1 MNLKQGKVRGRT
13 YLSIVHGFWDPDVGH
28 VRTKTIESLG
38 YLDELQKT
46 YPDPISH
53 FQEVA
58 RQMTE
63 AENNQRKV
71 SITLDM
77 NELLQ
82 ANTDDHSNLGY
93 AAILKV
99 YQSLGLQKF
108 FNSAQRRR
116 NFEYNVNAVVT
127 LLVVSRLLSP
137 GSKKRAF
144 DEKDRYFERFDFSLD
159 DIYSALSF
167 LASISKDVQRQ
178 MNTAL
183 TEASPRD
190 TSLIYY
196 DVTNFY
202 FEIDEEDDLRKR
214 GISKEKR
221 RDPIVQMGLAMDRDG
236 IPLHYELFEGNTN
249 DTLTFRPIIGEIRRN
264 YDTSRI
270 IVVADRGITSGDNIY
285 YLVGGEKKP
294 VADNG
299 YIFSYSIAGS
309 TETFKKYVLDEKGYY
324 DPSGKPIS
332 ETTEFM
338 IKSQKSARSILVT
351 MKDGSKERKTIYEKQ
366 IVFWSLRHYKKMR
379 LEREKQ
385 IEKAVEMLRDPSK
398 LKRATAYGA
407 ARYIRNIT
415 FNKDTGEVMETGKVA
430 SLDTSRIEQ
439 EAVYDGYYA
448 IVTSEFEMPDTQV
461 VDHYRGLWEI
471 EETFRIT
478 KGTLETRPVFV
489 KRRDRIEAHF
499 LTCFIALVVLRLI
512 QRETGW
518 KYSSDVITETLN
530 KISCIREQDNIYLFG
545 YRSQASDD
553 IGKALSVD
561 FTRKHMRLSE
571 IKNLIK
577 NCKKAD
583 GNSDTSDTP
592 VELKDIVPTT
602 GRRTRKTSSS
612 KGEKK

>member
-1 MNLKQGKVRGRT
+1 MNLKIGKSKGRQ
-13 YLSIVHGFWDPDVGH
+13 YLSIVHGYWDSEAGH
-28 VRTKTIESLG
+28 SKTKTIMSLG
-38 YLDELQKT
+38 YLDDLQKL
-46 YPDPISH
+46 YQDPVSH
-53 FQEVA
+53 FREVA
-58 RQMTE
+58 KQMTE
-63 AENNQRKV
+63 EENARRKV

-82 ANTDDHSNLGY
+82 VDTDDHSNLGY
-93 AAILKV
+93 ASILKV
-99 YQSLGLQKF
+99 YQSLGLQRF

-116 NFEYNVNAVVT
+116 NFEFNVNAVVT

-167 LASISKDVQRQ
+167 LASISQDVQRQ

-202 FEIDEEDDLRKR
+202 FEIDDEDDLRKR
-214 GISKEKR
+214 GVSKEKR

-249 DTLTFRPIIGEIRRN
+249 DTLTFRPIIGEIKRN
-264 YDTSRI
+264 YDTSRV

-309 TETFKKYVLDEKGYY
+309 TEAFKKYVLEEKGYY

-332 ETTEFM
+332 DATEFM
-338 IKSQKSARSILVT
+338 IKSKKSARTILVT

-366 IVFWSLRHYKKMR
+366 IVFWSLKHYKKMR

-385 IEKAVEMLRDPSK
+385 IEKALEMLRDPSK

-407 ARYIRNIT
+407 ARYIQNIT
-415 FNKDTGEVMETGKVA
+415 FNTDTGEVIDTGKVA
-430 SLDTSRIEQ
+430 SLDTTRIEQ

-448 IVTSEFEMPDTQV
+448 IVTSEFDMPDTQV

-499 LTCFIALVVLRLI
+499 LTCFIALVVLRLL

-518 KYSSDVITETLN
+518 KYSSDIITETLN
-530 KISCIREQDNIYLFG
+530 QISCIREQDNIYLFG
-545 YRSQASDD
+545 YRSQVSDG
-553 IGKALSVD
+553 IGDVLGID
-561 FTRKHMRLSE
+561 FTRKRMRLSE
-571 IKNLIK
+571 IKNLVAK
-577 NCKKAD
+577 SKQVD
-583 GNSDTSDTP
+583 ESSDKPDIS
-592 VELKDIVPTT
+592 VETKDIVPTT
-602 GRRTRKTSSS
+602 TRRTRKISSS